1 MVAKNTKITPAAK
14 ITDPIAINFLK
25 LKEVEEAKVDSS
37 PDDAIEE
44 LLLSSIAV
52 LLLLPSLGLIVVPL
66 IIMAADSGVVIVGIS
81 LQLKSEFL
89 LLF

>member
-1 MVAKNTKITPAAK
+1 LVAKNITCSENYRSNRNQFFE
-14 ITDPIAINFLK
+14 AI
-25 LKEVEEAKVDSS
+25 KEVEEAKVDSS